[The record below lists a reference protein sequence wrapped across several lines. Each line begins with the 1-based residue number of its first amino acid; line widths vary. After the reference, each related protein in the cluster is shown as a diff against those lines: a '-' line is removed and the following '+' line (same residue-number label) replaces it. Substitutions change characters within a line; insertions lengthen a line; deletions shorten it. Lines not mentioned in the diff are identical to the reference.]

1 MKPRALGGC
10 IGRADNIFVW
20 VPYAEI
26 VYEPDDGL
34 VEVEIEEGPEP
45 GLTVGEG
52 ADEEEEEDEEEDEE
66 EVGYWLAVTKVQ
78 ARELVA
84 DACTSDIEDLE
95 IVAEE
100 LPTGLYIG
108 LGPLPGA

>member
-1 MKPRALGGC
+1 MKPRSLGGA
-10 IGRADNIFVW
+10 IGRADAIYVW
-20 VPYAEI
+20 VPSA
-26 VYEPDDGL
+26 V
-34 VEVEIEEGPEP
+34 VEY
-45 GLTVGEG
+45 
-52 ADEEEEEDEEEDEE
+52 EDEELELEPGEPVEILDNGDDPGDPDDDEDDEPE

-84 DACTSDIEDLE
+84 DACTSDIEDME

-108 LGPLPGA
+108 LGPLP